1 MPLRIRP
8 LDSCDGATLPSDIF
22 PGTRPVSTVGANGT
36 TSRYRTREVT
46 VASDRPVLGTQSPS
60 PDSALAVGSSVGT
73 GAPTCDPS
81 GRPTPPEQNP
91 PRHPMT
97 SKVVASLLW
106 QGSASLVGQIISWFS
121 TLLVMRLLSP
131 DDYGL
136 MAMAGISTGFI
147 MLIGDLG
154 VSAVIVQALAL
165 NPPQLRALFTVALLS
180 YLLGAVV
187 AFASAPLVAA
197 FFGEPRLV
205 SIVHALSLS
214 FVFASLY
221 AVPQALVLRTLEF
234 DRKAKIDVLT
244 TLVSSISALTLAL
257 SGLGAWSLVG
267 AILAGQAFRAV
278 AFQVVR
284 PCLFLPFLPFAALRG
299 MVRFGGL
306 VTLDR
311 ILWFGYTNL
320 DMTIAGRALGRPLVG
335 VYSVALSL
343 ASIPLNQVMSI
354 ATQVS
359 FSAFSRSQTD
369 PGAVRHGVLRAIESV
384 SLLAFPTF
392 LGMAV
397 VAPEAVAIFLGP
409 KWTDAVV
416 PFQILCLTFPFR
428 AIGVLFAPAL
438 FGTGRPR
445 IVVENSAI
453 TLAAITVAL
462 LVGVQ
467 WGIVGLCV
475 GWLIG
480 YVSVFCVTA
489 YRALSTLEILI
500 GQAAAMI
507 ACPLAAAL
515 VMGVGLVGTRILVAE
530 ALPPAAGLASLSLL
544 GAAIYGALMA
554 AFRPQAL
561 RSLRT
566 VALGK

>member
-1 MPLRIRP
+1 MPHRIRP
-8 LDSCDGATLPSDIF
+8 WDPCDGATLRSDIF

-73 GAPTCDPS
+73 GAPTCDP
-81 GRPTPPEQNP
+81 NP

-97 SKVVASLLW
+97 CKVVASLLW

-384 SLLAFPTF
+384 S
-392 LGMAV
+392 
-397 VAPEAVAIFLGP
+397 
-409 KWTDAVV
+409 
-416 PFQILCLTFPFR
+416 
-428 AIGVLFAPAL
+428 
-438 FGTGRPR
+438 
-445 IVVENSAI
+445 
-453 TLAAITVAL
+453 
-462 LVGVQ
+462 
-467 WGIVGLCV
+467 
-475 GWLIG
+475 
-480 YVSVFCVTA
+480 
-489 YRALSTLEILI
+489 
-500 GQAAAMI
+500 
-507 ACPLAAAL
+507 
-515 VMGVGLVGTRILVAE
+515 
-530 ALPPAAGLASLSLL
+530 
-544 GAAIYGALMA
+544 
-554 AFRPQAL
+554 
-561 RSLRT
+561 
-566 VALGK
+566 